1 MTSSS
6 TLLPFEKLSG
16 FLAVLQMLTQELE
29 LDRLLQLIM
38 EKTSLVLGA
47 DRSTLFMVDEEK
59 GELWSRVAQGVE
71 HQEIRIPMGQGI
83 AGTVA
88 ASGQTVNISDAYRI
102 RASIPRWT
110 GRPGIAPGPSCAC
123 PCATHGAP
131 SWPCCRS

>member
-47 DRSTLFMVDEEK
+47 DRSTLFMVDEER
-59 GELWSRVAQGVE
+59 GELWKL
-71 HQEIRIPMGQGI
+71 
-83 AGTVA
+83 
-88 ASGQTVNISDAYRI
+88 
-102 RASIPRWT
+102 
-110 GRPGIAPGPSCAC
+110 
-123 PCATHGAP
+123 
-131 SWPCCRS
+131 